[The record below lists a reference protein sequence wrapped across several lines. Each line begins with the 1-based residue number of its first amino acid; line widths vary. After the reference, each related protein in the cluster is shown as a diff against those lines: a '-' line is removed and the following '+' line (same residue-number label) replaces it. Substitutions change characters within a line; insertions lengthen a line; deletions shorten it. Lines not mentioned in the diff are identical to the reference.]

1 MSATALQVL
10 NAFDAFK
17 DTHQRKRISPQMAFV
32 SGFRAAESLEENRL
46 SWLDMHR
53 SAEHDSDANEHWVT
67 AWVSQSE
74 VGNKGATGLFV
85 ARAPTFAQ
93 CIDKFLAGDIVR
105 ID

>member
-1 MSATALQVL
+1 MSATSIEVL

-17 DTHQRKRISPQMAFV
+17 NMHQRMRILPQMAFV
-32 SGFRAAESLEENRL
+32 SGFRAAESLNENRL
-46 SWLDMHR
+46 SWLDMNR
-53 SAEHDSDANEHWVT
+53 SANHDSDANEHWVT
-67 AWVSQSE
+67 ARVSQSE
-74 VGNKGATGLFV
+74 VGNKGATGLFI

>member
-67 AWVSQSE
+67 TWV
-74 VGNKGATGLFV
+74 
-85 ARAPTFAQ
+85 AQ
-93 CIDKFLAGDIVR
+93 GG
-105 ID
+105 